1 MLALSA
7 KLGSAL
13 QTALPAALSALG
25 AGARP
30 GSFQRCSLSPCARK
44 AGLHVASAT
53 EPGKVSA
60 ALALSSQ
67 LNVWHG
73 ARCRRPGQARLWL
86 ARSAVRGACR
96 CFGDDK
102 LG

>member
-1 MLALSA
+1 ML
-7 KLGSAL
+7 AL

-30 GSFQRCSLSPCARK
+30 GSFQRCSLSPCARR

-67 LNVWHG
+67 LNV
-73 ARCRRPGQARLWL
+73 
-86 ARSAVRGACR
+86 
-96 CFGDDK
+96 
-102 LG
+102 

>member
-1 MLALSA
+1 LAEDTSCERIKGRYSSSLWSARRTPGAAPPPRML
-7 KLGSAL
+7 AL

-30 GSFQRCSLSPCARK
+30 GSFQRCSLSPCARR

-67 LNVWHG
+67 LNV
-73 ARCRRPGQARLWL
+73 
-86 ARSAVRGACR
+86 
-96 CFGDDK
+96 
-102 LG
+102 